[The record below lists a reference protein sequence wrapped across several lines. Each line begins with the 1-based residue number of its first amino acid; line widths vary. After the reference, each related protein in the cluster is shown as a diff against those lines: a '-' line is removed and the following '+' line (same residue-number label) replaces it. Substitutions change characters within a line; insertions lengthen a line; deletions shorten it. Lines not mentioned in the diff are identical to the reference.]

1 MKPQHSLLI
10 VVSAAL
16 VAVSACSSK
25 PASSTASGAGAS
37 AAKEL
42 GTLALESKPQARVYI
57 DDAPRGMTPLRLDL
71 PAGPHRVRLEA
82 NSKARTLTVGVV
94 AGAEVTQ
101 SVDLDRAVQ
110 TGSLFVRSDPAGAKV
125 LVDNKPAG
133 VTPIT
138 VLDLSPGSHAVSV
151 TSADGSNA
159 RQSVQ
164 VEAGATATLR
174 LTLDRPQVAEAST
187 ARAPPSRATA
197 GCWST
202 PRSRCRCSRAAVSSA
217 RRAAACPSP
226 RAAMTFSSVLPIT
239 PLRSASRYR
248 PAASPASR

>member
-1 MKPQHSLLI
+1 M
-10 VVSAAL
+10 
-16 VAVSACSSK
+16 SACSSK
-25 PASSTASGAGAS
+25 PGSSTATGAGAS
-37 AAKEL
+37 AAKEF

-138 VLDLSPGSHAVSV
+138 VLDLAPGSHAVSV

-174 LTLDRPQVAEAST
+174 LTLERPQVAEAST
-187 ARAPPSRATA
+187 AVAAEPSNGWVLFARPDRHAGPPR
-197 GCWST
+197 W
-202 PRSRCRCSRAAVSSA
+202 PSA
-217 RRAAACPSP
+217 RLVGPPPAP
-226 RAAMTFSSVLPIT
+226 RPGHV
-239 PLRSASRYR
+239 
-248 PAASPASR
+248 